1 MAEIPLPRRLD
12 EAVIGV
18 IGPAD
23 STALAVA
30 VAAEE
35 GLADQVVGRA
45 YGSVE
50 EALGLAVELDRV
62 CQVLLFTGRVPYA
75 LARASEELAA
85 ALRYV
90 PHSGADLYRTLVHL
104 LREFRGELPRIS
116 LDTIQPSIVREAYL
130 DLGLDPPQHILP
142 LEMDGDLD
150 RIRPTADIITFHLAR
165 AQAGDVDVC
174 VTCLGEVDRELRA
187 AGVRTW
193 RIAHTRAVLR
203 DALYQAE
210 LTARLAITETTQ
222 PAAVLVQLP
231 GVAEGVAA
239 GTPGS
244 YETQRR
250 RLRARETV
258 LDLAE
263 RLQGRLAELDEAT
276 FIVHTNRGTAE
287 GAVTRL
293 MAGHGGPLDATG
305 LPAELRVGIGMGA
318 TVPGAEENARKALVM
333 GERDGDLHVAYPDG
347 SVVRASRDRPA
358 ETFRLRATDGP
369 TLRIARELGLG
380 PLALTRLTQALRQV
394 DASAVTAAELAQA
407 YGIEARS
414 ARRLMTALGRAGIAT
429 RLGRQGGPRAGRPQ
443 TVYRI
448 DVSRLI
454 PADGE

>member
-1 MAEIPLPRRLD
+1 M
-12 EAVIGV
+12 IGV
-18 IGPAD
+18 VGPVD
-23 STALAVA
+23 STALALA

-35 GLADQVVGRA
+35 GLADQVVGRT

-50 EALGLAVELDRV
+50 EAHALAVELDRI

-75 LARASEELAA
+75 LARASDGLRAS
-85 ALRYV
+85 LRYV

-116 LDTIQPSIVREAYL
+116 LDTIQRSVVREAYV
-130 DLGLDPPQHILP
+130 DLGLEPPTHILSLTP
-142 LEMDGDLD
+142 DDDPEH
-150 RIRPTADIITFHLAR
+150 IRPTADIVAFHLER
-165 AQAGDVDVC
+165 FRAGDVDVC
-174 VTCLGEVDRELRA
+174 VTCLGEVDRELRT

-203 DALYQAE
+203 DALHQAE
-210 LTARLAITETTQ
+210 LAARLAITETTQ
-222 PAAVLVQLP
+222 PAAVLVQAPRLRASD
-231 GVAEGVAA
+231 GSGAVSTANG
-239 GTPGS
+239 GS

-250 RLRARETV
+250 QLRAREAV

-276 FIVHTNRGTAE
+276 FIVYTHRGTVE
-287 GAVTRL
+287 GAVSRL
-293 MAGHGGPLDATG
+293 MAGNGGPLDPER
-305 LPAELRVGIGMGA
+305 LPADLRVGVGMGA

-333 GERDGDLHVAYPDG
+333 GERDGDLHVAYADG
-347 SVVRASRDRPA
+347 TVMRASRDRPA
-358 ETFRLRATDGP
+358 EMYRLRETDGP

-414 ARRLMTALGRAGIAT
+414 ARRLMTALQRAGIAT

-448 DVSRLI
+448 DVGRLI